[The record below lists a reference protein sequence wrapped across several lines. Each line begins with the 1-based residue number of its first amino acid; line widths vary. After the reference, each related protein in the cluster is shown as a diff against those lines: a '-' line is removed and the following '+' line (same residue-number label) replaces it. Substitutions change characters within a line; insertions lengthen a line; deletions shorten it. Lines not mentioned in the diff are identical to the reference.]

1 MKKLG
6 LLVIALFAFSSVWAQ
21 TVDLSGVDVS
31 DIDFSKVELSGM
43 EFYFQG
49 PAQFY
54 VSGVGYMGKTY
65 AGILDY
71 DGVGNLTVKAP
82 GKATVA
88 GKPQAIDLSMANVK
102 LLNDGVMLNDV
113 VIEGFKYSGKLVY
126 TKGTTLEGT
135 TLAFRSY
142 SRGSQV
148 SSAAP
153 AMASKPAASSSTT
166 SVDVSG
172 YQKQIDQLKK
182 ENQSLQQKTSQVQRD
197 KSNLQQEVS
206 SLKQELA
213 NAKAAASGKPATAST
228 TTTGVVTVTE
238 KSVEPSSAGAR
249 EMLANFSSK
258 GQTAY
263 GSWSKSGSS
272 LRSTDAG
279 NLFAKYRYDVPQT
292 ANELF
297 YEFTATMQDDGWTGY
312 GMHMLLNGEK
322 SWKGYG
328 LGSSLLIW
336 VTRDPKMQTENGYI
350 QAYRSYDDVRMV
362 EVASQITADPLPKSG
377 TVRVYLNRQKGIIT
391 VYFNDMKVINLN
403 AGMTLPSSSKIAL
416 RTLGGPV
423 QFTNVSVKGK

>member
-21 TVDLSGVDVS
+21 SVDLSQVDVS
-31 DIDFSKVELSGM
+31 DIDFSQVDLSGM

-54 VSGVGYMGKTY
+54 VSGVGYMGRSY

-71 DGVGNLTVKAP
+71 DGMGNLTVKAP
-82 GKATVA
+82 SKATIA
-88 GKPQAIDLSMANVK
+88 GKPQAIDLSMASVK
-102 LLNDGVMLNDV
+102 LLSDGVMLNDV

-126 TKGTTLEGT
+126 TQGT

-153 AMASKPAASSSTT
+153 AMASKPASSTTT

-172 YQKQIDQLKK
+172 YQKQIDSLKK
-182 ENQSLQQKTSQVQRD
+182 ENQTLQQQTSQAQRD
-197 KSNLQQEVS
+197 KNNLQQEVS
-206 SLKQELA
+206 SLKQQLA
-213 NAKAAASGKPATAST
+213 EAKAAASGKPAPAATST
-228 TTTGVVTVTE
+228 TTRVVTVTE
-238 KSVEPSSAGAR
+238 KPAEPSSTGAR

-258 GQTAY
+258 GQSAY

-272 LRSTDAG
+272 LRSTDSS

-297 YEFTATMQDDGWTGY
+297 YEFTATMADDGWTGY
-312 GMHMLLNGEK
+312 GMHMLINGEE
-322 SWKGYG
+322 SYKGYG

-362 EVASQITADPLPKSG
+362 EVASQITAEPLPKTG
-377 TVRVYLNRQKGIIT
+377 TVKVYLNRQKGIIT
-391 VYFNDMKVINLN
+391 VYFNGMKVINLN